1 MVNVNAAGNTL
12 NRNVSIRE
20 HADGLAV
27 LIDYNEAADVFD
39 AHLSGAFPDAFF
51 RSDNGYLM
59 DGHIDDFE

>member
-1 MVNVNAAGNTL
+1 MTDVIPLIPEAPATF
-12 NRNVSIRE
+12 
-20 HADGLAV
+20 AD
-27 LIDYNEAADVFD
+27 DAADVFD